1 LKPADFGRLLASSD
15 VRGVIPNREL
25 QLAPFAEFFSSATTA
40 GASSIEA
47 RRGMVRHIAPYG
59 PG

>member
-1 LKPADFGRLLASSD
+1 

-25 QLAPFAEFFSSATTA
+25 QLAPFAEVFSSATTA

>member
-1 LKPADFGRLLASSD
+1 LKPADFRRLLTSSD
-15 VRGVIPNREL
+15 ARGVIPNREL
-25 QLAPFAEFFSSATTA
+25 APFAELFSSATTA

-47 RRGMVRHIAPYG
+47 RRGMVRHIAHYG